1 MYTLTEAV
9 KLSQAEVGAESQAL
23 GQHPALLGRAFVIGA
38 AFEEAYYR
46 GANLPET
53 LGRLFAV
60 IRPDRIDED
69 ALEPLC
75 QQAQALV
82 RTSALLDDHVQHLY
96 RALHNSG
103 LDSGELHLRRPSL
116 TSGQRRSEGAQ
127 LRPPGTA
134 ALHALKR
141 LWASDWQLDEVIARL
156 DLGGSVGLEA
166 RPTLVLGGPAGQLDP
181 GLTAELGQ
189 PAWSNAGRLVGLG
202 RAEPVSA
209 DRAASLRR

>member
-9 KLSQAEVGAESQAL
+9 KLPQAEVGAETQAL
-23 GQHPALLGRAFVIGA
+23 GLHAALLGRAFVIGA

-53 LGRLFAV
+53 LGRLFAPV
-60 IRPDRIDED
+60 RPDRIDED

-75 QQAQALV
+75 LQAQALV

-96 RALHNSG
+96 RALKNSG
-103 LDSGELHLRRPSL
+103 LDSGELHLRRPDPAA
-116 TSGQRRSEGAQ
+116 GQRRSEAAT

-141 LWASDWQLDEVIARL
+141 LWASDWALDDVIARL
-156 DLGGSVGLEA
+156 DQGGSVGLEA
-166 RPTLVLGGPAGQLDP
+166 RPTLVFGGAPGQPDP
-181 GLTAELGQ
+181 VMTAALGQ
-189 PAWSNAGRLVGLG
+189 PAWSSAGRLVGLG
-202 RAEPVSA
+202 GDGGPAGTAP
-209 DRAASLRR
+209 DSLRR